1 MPQAAALIVAD
12 VHVAALDDIPLG
24 TNRAFDI
31 EGRSVLI
38 ARTSHGV
45 FAVENQ
51 CSHALQPL
59 EGGKMKA
66 VHIFCP
72 LHGVRFDLRDGS
84 PSGNTTR
91 MSIRTWPVTIDDGQ
105 ILIAMGS

>member
-1 MPQAAALIVAD
+1 MANVR
-12 VHVAALDDIPLG
+12 VAALEDMAVG
-24 TNRAFDI
+24 SNRAFEI
-31 EGRSVLI
+31 GGHSILI

-45 FAVENQ
+45 FAIDNQ

-84 PSGNTTR
+84 PTGNTTR

-105 ILIAMGS
+105 ILIAIDLP

>member
-1 MPQAAALIVAD
+1 MEN
-12 VHVAALDDIPLG
+12 VHVAALDDIPVG
-24 TNRAFDI
+24 TNRAFEI

-91 MSIRTWPVTIDDGQ
+91 MSIRTWPVTIADGH
-105 ILIAMGS
+105 ILIAMGQP

>member
-1 MPQAAALIVAD
+1 MAD
-12 VHVAALDDIPLG
+12 VHVAALDDIPVG